1 MIEAVGLTR
10 RFGDTVAV
18 DGLDFRVEPGEI
30 VGFLGPNGAG
40 KTTTMRMLTGTLP
53 PSSGR
58 ALVAGLDVAEASL
71 AVRRRIGFMPE
82 HAPLYPDMSVRALL
96 RYVADL
102 KGVDR
107 AARDAHVD
115 ALLERVDALDMADRL
130 VGHLSKGYRQRVG
143 LAQALTGDPE
153 VLILDEPAAGLDPHQ
168 IVEIRELIRGYRGRR
183 TVLLSS
189 HILGEVEKVCDRVLI
204 LHRGR
209 LVGGDEM
216 ERLRGDGG
224 LEAAFLRLTGG
235 LTPSPGDP
243 RAEGG
248 A

>member
-10 RFGDTVAV
+10 RFGATVAV

-53 PSSGR
+53 PSRGQ
-58 ALVAGLDVAEASL
+58 ALVAGLDVADASL
-71 AVRRRIGFMPE
+71 AVRRKVGFMPE
-82 HAPLYPDMSVRALL
+82 HVPLYTDQTVLGLL
-96 RYVADL
+96 HYVAEL
-102 KGVDR
+102 KNVDR
-107 AARDAHVD
+107 STLANHLDD
-115 ALLERVDALDMADRL
+115 IMERVGLTDMAKRL

-143 LAQALTGDPE
+143 LAQALVGDPE
-153 VLILDEPAAGLDPHQ
+153 VLILDEPTAGLDPHQ
-168 IVEIRELIRGYRGRR
+168 IVEIRELIRSYHGTR

-204 LHRGR
+204 MNQGR
-209 LVGGDEM
+209 LVSNKEM
-216 ERLRGDGG
+216 DSLRGDGG

-235 LTPSPGDP
+235 MMAHDP
-243 RAEGG
+243 EAKS
-248 A
+248 

>member
-10 RFGDTVAV
+10 RFGATVAV

-53 PSSGR
+53 PSRGQ
-58 ALVAGLDVAEASL
+58 ALVAGLDVADASL
-71 AVRRRIGFMPE
+71 AVRRKVGFMPE
-82 HAPLYPDMSVRALL
+82 HVSLYMDQTVHGLL

-102 KGVDR
+102 KNVDR
-107 AARDAHVD
+107 STLADHLD
-115 ALLERVDALDMADRL
+115 DIMDRVGLTDMAGRL

-143 LAQALTGDPE
+143 LAQALVGDPE
-153 VLILDEPAAGLDPHQ
+153 VLILDEPTAGLDPHQ
-168 IVEIRELIRGYRGRR
+168 IVEIRELIRSYHGTR

-204 LHRGR
+204 MNQGR
-209 LVGGDEM
+209 LVSNEEM
-216 ERLRGDGG
+216 DSLRGDGG

-235 LTPSPGDP
+235 MMAPDP
-243 RAEGG
+243 EARS
-248 A
+248 

>member
-18 DGLDFRVEPGEI
+18 DGLDFRVESGEI

-53 PSSGR
+53 PSAGR
-58 ALVAGLDVAEASL
+58 ATVAGLDVADSSL
-71 AVRRRIGFMPE
+71 EVRRRIGFMPE
-82 HAPLYPDMSVRALL
+82 HVPLYPDMTVRALL
-96 RYVADL
+96 RYVAEL
-102 KGVDR
+102 KSVP
-107 AARDAHVD
+107 AAERDDHVD
-115 ALLERVDALDMADRL
+115 TLLARVDARDMADRL

-143 LAQALTGDPE
+143 MAQALIGDPE
-153 VLILDEPAAGLDPHQ
+153 VLILDEPSAGLDPHQ
-168 IVEIRELIRGYRGRR
+168 IVEIRELIRSYRGRR

-189 HILGEVEKVCDRVLI
+189 HILGEVEKLCDRVLI

-209 LVGGDEM
+209 LVGSDEM

-235 LTPSPGDP
+235 MLLP
-243 RAEGG
+243 AEED